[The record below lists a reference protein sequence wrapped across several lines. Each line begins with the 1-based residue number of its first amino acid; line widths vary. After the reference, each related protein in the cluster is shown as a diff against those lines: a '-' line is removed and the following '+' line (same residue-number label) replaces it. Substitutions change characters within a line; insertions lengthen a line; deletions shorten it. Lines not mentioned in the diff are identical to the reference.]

1 MNTWHLIAP
10 AEDWRN
16 PLPIEEDQI
25 PLLMEIA
32 QRLELR
38 HQKDTV
44 QKKFYL
50 GLPGTPKIKLQRPKS
65 GSVVYPSGSSFS
77 KARLSE
83 AQIKGMGYVT
93 TGNYTAAPLLEIPRN
108 AQLSENFAAHEFFPK
123 DDSYRFLRL
132 DPRLLEHLE
141 SIRQKLGG
149 VPITI
154 HSAYR
159 PLQYNAEVG
168 GVSNSTHIDGLAI
181 DLSAAGVSTAKL
193 HQVAEDVIGQQGG
206 VGFYPSQG
214 FVHIDVRGYASRWIG

>member
-1 MNTWHLIAP
+1 MKTWHLIAP
-10 AEDWRN
+10 AEDWQH
-16 PLPIEEDQI
+16 PLPIEEEQI

-38 HQKDTV
+38 HQHDPV

-50 GLPGTPKIKLQRPKS
+50 GRPSGTKVARSKS
-65 GSVVYPSGSSFS
+65 LEVQYPSGLAFP

-83 AQIKGMGYVT
+83 AEAARYVT
-93 TGNYTAAPLLEIPRN
+93 TGSYTAAPLLEIPRK
-108 AQLSENFAAHEFFPK
+108 AQLSEHFAAHEFFPK
-123 DDSYRFLRL
+123 DESYRFLRL
-132 DPRLLEHLE
+132 DPRLLGHLE
-141 SIRQKLGG
+141 SIRQMLGG

-214 FVHIDVRGYASRWIG
+214 FVHIDVRGYASRWVG